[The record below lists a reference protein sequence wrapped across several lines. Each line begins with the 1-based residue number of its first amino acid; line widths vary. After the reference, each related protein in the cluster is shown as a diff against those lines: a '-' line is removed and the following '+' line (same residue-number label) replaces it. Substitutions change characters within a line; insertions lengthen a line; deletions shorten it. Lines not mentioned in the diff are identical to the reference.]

1 MTPQEPT
8 SAPAAPDAAGTDA
21 PPSDPQG
28 APAAPQP
35 VAGRGRSKATAKKRA
50 KAGKPGRK
58 IGPHARERA
67 YQLIVE
73 GYPLRAIA
81 RDLAV
86 RVETV
91 IGWRDSVE
99 GRDAVAALKA
109 KRNQELGATLRQGR
123 MDLEALVPSAIEAL
137 RDALG
142 VANPQV
148 RVRAA
153 REILDRAGLP
163 RTEVHEERGGGDLD
177 LSALSAEELDTLRD
191 LHAKAS
197 ERTGGPQS

>member
-35 VAGRGRSKATAKKRA
+35 VAGKATKKGKHASRK
-50 KAGKPGRK
+50 KAGKPGRR
-58 IGPHARERA
+58 IGPEARAHAYRLLA
-67 YQLIVE
+67 E
-73 GYPLRAIA
+73 GFSCSAVA
-81 RDLAV
+81 RDLKI
-86 RVETV
+86 RVDTV
-91 IGWRDSVE
+91 IVWRDSPE
-99 GRDAVAALKA
+99 GSDEIRRLREQ
-109 KRNQELGATLRQGR
+109 RNAELGATLRQGR
-123 MDLEALVPSAIEAL
+123 LDLETLVPRAITAL
-137 RDALG
+137 GDALG
-142 VANPQV
+142 AANPSV

-197 ERTGGPQS
+197 ERTGAQS